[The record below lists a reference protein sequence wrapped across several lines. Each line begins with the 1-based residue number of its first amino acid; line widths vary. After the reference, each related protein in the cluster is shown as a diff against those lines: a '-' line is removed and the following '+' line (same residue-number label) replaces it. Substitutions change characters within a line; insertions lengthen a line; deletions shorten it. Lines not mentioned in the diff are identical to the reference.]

1 MKRSIFFFLT
11 LFVATFAHAQLV
23 INEVMQSNIDCIM
36 DDINEFPDSW
46 VELYNPTAGAINLR
60 DYAIWLTSDPN
71 EAYHLPM
78 ERVYAHGY
86 CLIYCDKEANG
97 LHTPFRLE
105 STKKGALYLFK
116 GDSIV
121 DCLTSIPKQVSPNI
135 AYGRLTEGSD
145 QWGWQVTPTP
155 KKANCNQLAT
165 AVLAA
170 PTFSPCGSLITNTD
184 PVVVTLTLPADA
196 PEGAEIRYTTD
207 GKEPNANSILYT
219 GPISLTQS
227 TVVRAKTF
235 KDGYASARSHTESY
249 LRLDHETTMPVV
261 SIVTNTYYLYDD
273 AVGIYT
279 AGNNTNYDKDW
290 RRPMNFEFFE
300 RPDTASV
307 LNQLCEARI
316 HGCTSRRKPLKSLA
330 FYSNKRFGDKYFN
343 YEFFPEDRPG
353 EKDYQSFV
361 LRDGGSDIYGLYMR
375 DGLMQR
381 AAAWNCDL
389 DYEGHRAAIVF
400 MNGQYWGI
408 QNLRERSNDK
418 NIECNYD
425 IEDIDVIK
433 NNWEVCAGDNINWQ
447 NFQAFYK
454 ESGHTWDEYEQWMDC
469 QEYINLMVME
479 LFYNNVD
486 FPACNII
493 CWRPRNA
500 KDGYPTRW
508 RWIVKDC
515 EMGMGFGGMTPT
527 WDVMAWFYDPN
538 FSTNYAWANTYDGT
552 RLLRRLM
559 TDAKFRKRFIDCAMV
574 YMGDFLNYEHIWRQ
588 VWQPMYQAI
597 EDELPY
603 HLALYKNNYPSH
615 FDYQDEMDYTK
626 YWLEERPWYFASS
639 IGKQY
644 NLGTPLP
651 VTILVDSLSLSA
663 TTYDHAVYHSFTY
676 TYNDIPVRNPN
687 YHSYEFAKRA
697 VTLHGER
704 EATWRVVL
712 HSATDSTV
720 VTTTGEN
727 CTFTLTSKHTNATV
741 YVQPTELPSDLRPL
755 PYEDNSHP
763 FEGRAG
769 EGSSKFMKDGR
780 ILIRCNNPSMP
791 HSINPSFYQYYD
803 LLAHPIR

>member
-1 MKRSIFFFLT
+1 MKHKLLILFGVIFYWCS
-11 LFVATFAHAQLV
+11 VSPMHAQLI
-23 INEVMQSNIDCIM
+23 INEIMQSNIDCTM

-46 VELYNPTAGAINLR
+46 VELYNPTTKAIMLN
-60 DYAIWLTSDPN
+60 DYAIGLTDDPE
-71 EAYHLPM
+71 EAFPLPM
-78 ERVYAHGY
+78 ERVRAHSY
-86 CLIYCDKEANG
+86 MLIYCDKENNG
-97 LHTPFRLE
+97 LHASFRLE
-105 STKKGALYLFK
+105 STKKGKLYLFK

-121 DCLTSIPKQVSPNI
+121 DQLTSIPKQPSPNI
-135 AYGRLTEGSD
+135 AYGRLTEESD
-145 QWGWQVTPTP
+145 EWGWQVTPTP
-155 KKANCNQLAT
+155 KKANCGQIAT
-165 AVLAA
+165 TVLEA
-170 PTFSPCGSLITNTD
+170 PLFSPRGSLITHNN
-184 PVVVTLTLPADA
+184 PVTVTLSLPAGA
-196 PEGAEIRYTTD
+196 PADAEIRYTTD
-207 GKEPNANSILYT
+207 GSEPKASSALYAE
-219 GPISLTQS
+219 PLSLTES
-227 TVVRAKTF
+227 VVVRAKVF
-235 KDGYASARSHTESY
+235 KSGCVSARSHTESY
-249 LRLDHETTMPVV
+249 LRLDHETTLPIV
-261 SIVTNTYYLYDD
+261 SVVTNTRYLYDD
-273 AVGIYT
+273 VIGIYT

-300 RPDTASV
+300 RADTASV

-330 FYSNKRFGDKYFN
+330 FYSNKRFGEKYFD

-433 NNWEVCAGDNINWQ
+433 NNWEVCAGDNANWLE
-447 NFQAFYK
+447 FQAFYN

-500 KDGYPTRW
+500 ADGFPTRW

-559 TDAKFRKRFIDCAMV
+559 NDSKFRKRFIDCAMV
-574 YMGDFLNYEHIWRQ
+574 YMGDFLNYEHIWKQ
-588 VWQPMYQAI
+588 VWQPMYQDV
-597 EDELPY
+597 EEELVH
-603 HLALYKNNYPSH
+603 HLALYKNDYPSY
-615 FDYQDEMDYTK
+615 FDYQYEMEYTK
-626 YWLEERPWYFASS
+626 TWLEQRPWYFASS
-639 IGKQY
+639 IGNQY
-644 NLGTPLP
+644 DLGTPLP
-651 VTILVDSLSLSA
+651 VSILVDTLSQTDGEVGYSP
-663 TTYDHAVYHSFTY
+663 TYTLNRTYHHAIYHTFTY
-676 TYNDIPVRNPN
+676 TYNDIPVRNLD
-687 YHSYEFAKRA
+687 YHSYEFVNRA

-712 HSATDSTV
+712 HTATDSTV
-720 VTTTGEN
+720 IETTGDD
-727 CTFTLTSKHTNATV
+727 CTFTMNSRHVGATI
-741 YVQPTELPSDLRPL
+741 YVQPSELPADLVSPQIQQKSVCNKVL
-755 PYEDNSHP
+755 HK
-763 FEGRAG
+763 GH
-769 EGSSKFMKDGR
+769 
-780 ILIRCNNPSMP
+780 ILIRRENRL
-791 HSINPSFYQYYD
+791 YD
-803 LLAHPIR
+803 LLGRGRE